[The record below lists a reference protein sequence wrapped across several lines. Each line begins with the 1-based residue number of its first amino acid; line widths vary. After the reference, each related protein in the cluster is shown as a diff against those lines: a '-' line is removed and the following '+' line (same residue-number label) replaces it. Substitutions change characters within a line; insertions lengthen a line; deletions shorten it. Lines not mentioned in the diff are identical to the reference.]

1 MKNILLEM
9 AAVLTLVFCA
19 STTAVGQNGY
29 PPGAFGYRALGL
41 PLAPLPSNFSGGLP
55 PSATGRF
62 PGLGLFSG
70 MYGFTPLWQPPYVGT
85 IGPAVA
91 PLPAAQVA
99 LPPQPPV
106 GAGPAAPV
114 AATTPAVQLSGPP
127 LQPPAPLSASPA
139 SPAAQTIGAG
149 PGGEIGPAWKYATG
163 HSAGRA
169 AFART
174 EPYLRSPELSALLT
188 RIGQTRRMLAGPAI
202 NVYLSGNVALMRGV
216 VRSTADRT
224 VLRNVLGLEPNVSR
238 IDDRLVVQ
246 GYVGRRAR

>member
-127 LQPPAPLSASPA
+127 LQPPAPLVCE
-139 SPAAQTIGAG
+139 
-149 PGGEIGPAWKYATG
+149 PGISRRANHRRRSWRRDRPAWKYATG

-174 EPYLRSPELSALLT
+174 EPYLRSPELW
-188 RIGQTRRMLAGPAI
+188 PC
-202 NVYLSGNVALMRGV
+202 
-216 VRSTADRT
+216 
-224 VLRNVLGLEPNVSR
+224 
-238 IDDRLVVQ
+238 
-246 GYVGRRAR
+246 